1 MIYHLLLRVHASM
14 SIVFDSNRNTLTL
27 YTRSTAY
34 QMQVAPLGHLLHLYY
49 GPRTEGCF
57 DYLYLSRDVGFS
69 PNPYEM
75 RQDRGWSLDTLP
87 QEYSGSDSGDFR
99 LSSIELRTQS
109 GLHGADLRY
118 RKHEIKSGKYDL
130 PGLPAAFAGEE
141 EAETLTVTLRDAA
154 TGLEVELLY
163 GVFADRD
170 VITRAARITN
180 CGNGKLHLE
189 KAASLCLDLPFG
201 KWELL
206 HFHGSH
212 TGERQ
217 PQRRALFNGIQS
229 VSSARGASSHQ
240 HDPFVILTHS
250 DTTED
255 AGDCC
260 GLMLVYSGNH
270 RTDVE
275 LDQTGSVRAV
285 MGINHDG
292 FSWMLEPGESFYTP
306 EVILAFSSQGLSALS
321 HTYHSFIRNNICRGK
336 YAASSRPL
344 LLNSWETTYFDFNAD
359 SVLEL
364 ARSARDLGLDMLV
377 LDDGWF
383 GRRTDDKRA
392 LGDWFANESRLPGG
406 LSPLIRQIN
415 DLGLKFG
422 LWVEPEMISEDSD
435 LYRAHPDWALQV
447 PGRRPALGR
456 DQLVLDLTRP
466 EVREWLHETL
476 SALLRDNN
484 ISYIKWDANRSLT
497 DIYSGILPAERQ
509 GEAAHRYMLG
519 LYELL
524 DRLTSEFPE
533 VLFEGCSGGGGRFD
547 AGMLYYF
554 PQIWCSDNTD
564 PISRINIQLGA
575 SYGYPVSAVA
585 NHVSASPNHQTG
597 RTTALGTR
605 AVAAMS
611 GSFGYELDPRS
622 LSDAELEESR
632 RHIAQYRKYEELIL
646 GGKMYRLIDS
656 ATEPLCAWQFVSA
669 DGQETLVNLVVADH
683 PTIARPLHF
692 QLKGLDI
699 DACYSLAEYHFYGCL
714 TEPKWQPVASY
725 TGGSLMWGGLTLPHL
740 TGEYP
745 SAQLLFRRES

>member
-1 MIYHLLLRVHASM
+1 M

-34 QMQVAPLGHLLHLYY
+34 QMQIAPLGHLLHLYY

-75 RQDRGWSLDTLP
+75 SQDRGWSLDTLP
-87 QEYSGSDSGDFR
+87 QEYSGSDTGDFR
-99 LSSIELRTQS
+99 LSSIELRTAN

-118 RKHEIKSGKYDL
+118 RKHEINSGKYYL

-141 EAETLTVTLRDAA
+141 EAETLAVTLCDAA

-180 CGNGKLHLE
+180 CGNGKLQLE

-217 PQRRALFNGIQS
+217 PQRQALFNGIQS
-229 VSSARGASSHQ
+229 VSSTRGTSSHQ
-240 HDPFVILTHS
+240 HDPFIILTHPE
-250 DTTED
+250 TTED
-255 AGDCC
+255 AGECY

-285 MGINHDG
+285 MGINHEG
-292 FSWMLEPGESFYTP
+292 FSWVLEPGESFYTP
-306 EVILAFSSQGLSALS
+306 EVILALSAQGLSALS
-321 HTYHSFIRNNICRGK
+321 HTYHSFIRSNICRGK

-359 SVLEL
+359 SILEL
-364 ARSARDLGLDMLV
+364 ARSARGLGLDMLV

-435 LYRAHPDWALQV
+435 LFRAHPDWVLQV
-447 PGRRPALGR
+447 PGRKPSLGR

-466 EVREWLHETL
+466 EVREWLYETL

-484 ISYIKWDANRSLT
+484 IAYIKWDANRSLT
-497 DIYSGILPAERQ
+497 DIYSGILPPERQ

-564 PISRINIQLGA
+564 PISRIDIQLGA

-585 NHVSASPNHQTG
+585 NHISASPNHQTG
-597 RTTALGTR
+597 RSTALGTR

-611 GSFGYELDPRS
+611 GSFGYELDPRT

-632 RHIAQYRKYEELIL
+632 RHIARYRKYEELIL
-646 GGKMYRLIDS
+646 GGKMYRLIS
-656 ATEPLCAWQFVSA
+656 AGTEPLRVWQFVSA
-669 DGQETLVNLVVADH
+669 DGEETLVNMVGAGY

-692 QLKGLDI
+692 HMKGLET
-699 DACYSLAEYHFYGCL
+699 DARYSLAEYQFFGCL
-714 TEPKWQPVASY
+714 TEPEWQPAASY
-725 TGGSLMWGGLTLPHL
+725 TGGALMWGGLTLPHL

-745 SAQLLFRRES
+745 SAQLLFRREY